1 MRSSEVLLDGLG
13 RVAENVHAV
22 LDGATPEL
30 LNTAPA
36 PGTNTIAW
44 LVWHLTRVQDS
55 HIADVAGTEEV
66 WAAGGWTDRFDLPF
80 SPGEIGYG
88 QSADEAARAI
98 VDDAGLLRDYYDA
111 THAVSADYIGG
122 LTDSDLDRIVDHNWD
137 PPVTLGVRLISVI
150 DDDTQHIGQAAYV
163 RGLLS

>member
-13 RVAENVHAV
+13 RVADNVHAV
-22 LDGATPEL
+22 LDGATSEL
-30 LNTAPA
+30 LNKAPV
-36 PGTNTIAW
+36 PGANTIAW

-55 HIADVAGTEEV
+55 HVADVAGADEV
-66 WAAGGWTDRFDLPF
+66 WVTGGWVDRFGLPF

-88 QSADEAARAI
+88 QSTDEAARVI
-98 VDDAGLLRDYYDA
+98 VDDAGLLREYYDA
-111 THAVSADYIGG
+111 THAVSVDYIGA
-122 LTDSDLDRIVDHNWD
+122 LTDSDLDRIVDRNWD

-163 RGLLS
+163 RGLLT